1 MAIKG
6 TPGRARTS
14 QRLSKIAP
22 KIFMV
27 SRMLYL
33 LLLLALRCTAAQ
45 TVSIND
51 WPVEHLIDV
60 AVTYKE
66 TYRRAVPFP
75 HVALD
80 GLFPKQMLDAV
91 EKEVSESQ
99 DGRGCSGG
107 VSRCR
112 VRHDARTRQPLEV
125 HKGSIQDEAQMGPG
139 TKLAFAFMKSSRV
152 SPA

>member
-1 MAIKG
+1 
-6 TPGRARTS
+6 
-14 QRLSKIAP
+14 
-22 KIFMV
+22 MV

-99 DGRGCSGG
+99 DACRGSEAALSLA
-107 VSRCR
+107 SRAPAR
-112 VRHDARTRQPLEV
+112 DRAAPSIRITTDAALP
-125 HKGSIQDEAQMGPG
+125 AQS
-139 TKLAFAFMKSSRV
+139 F
-152 SPA
+152 